1 MNLDKVE
8 LLNPK
13 NDCERFLTCV
23 EEHHLIIDG
32 AASQEAI
39 YFYEAIGS
47 KCAPCS
53 RHFEELKTLRLLVQ
67 QSTLYAEPP
76 ESLKT
81 RILEAILRSP

>member
-8 LLNPK
+8 ILNPE
-13 NDCERFLTCV
+13 NDCDRFLTCV

-39 YFYEAIGS
+39 DFYEAVGS

-53 RHFEELKTLRLLVQ
+53 RHFEELKSLRLLFQHNTVY
-67 QSTLYAEPP
+67 TEPP
-76 ESLKT
+76 ESLKS
-81 RILEAILRSP
+81 RILEAIIKSP